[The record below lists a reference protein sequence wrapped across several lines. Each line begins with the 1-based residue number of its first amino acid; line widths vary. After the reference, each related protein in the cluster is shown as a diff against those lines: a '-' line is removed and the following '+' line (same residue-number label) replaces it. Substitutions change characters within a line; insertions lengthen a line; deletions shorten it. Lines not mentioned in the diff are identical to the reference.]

1 MLNIIKKEWMNEYK
15 KLKFFKIFLY
25 FFQNKNIII
34 YLNARFMMILID
46 FKLNI
51 FNDLYFTKI
60 NNSLS

>member
-1 MLNIIKKEWMNEYK
+1 MNEYK